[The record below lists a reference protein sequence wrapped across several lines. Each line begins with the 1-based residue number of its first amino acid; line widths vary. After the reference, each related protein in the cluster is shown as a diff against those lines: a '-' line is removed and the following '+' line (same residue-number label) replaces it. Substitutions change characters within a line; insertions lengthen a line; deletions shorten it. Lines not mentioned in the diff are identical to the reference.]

1 MGDAR
6 NRGAEVATLRAGI
19 AAGATHIDTAE
30 LYGNAE
36 DLVGEAIKGLRREDL
51 FIVSKV
57 LPSNA
62 SYKGTIRAC
71 ETALRRIGTSYLDV
85 YLLHWRGSYP
95 LEETMGALEA
105 LVEQGKIRALGVSNF
120 NVADLEEAES
130 ALTSGRIAC
139 NQVLYHL
146 EERHIDGELIDHCA
160 KHDIAVVGLQPLRAR
175 AASRARAARGG
186 KALAAVAARHG
197 ATPRQVA
204 LAFLARKAPLFTI
217 PKASSV
223 AHAQENAGA
232 LTLRLDAARPR
243 GARRRLPRAP
253 RRRRR
258 AADAL
263 EKMVLEQALE
273 QIEEH
278 RRPEHAFV
286 ARVEEG
292 AAPVGLAVGRVDLE
306 VVPVALDD
314 RRDVARGATP

>member
-1 MGDAR
+1 MTQAQEPLRRPFGPLPDLVPVVGQGTWIMGDSR

-30 LYGNAE
+30 LYGGAE

-105 LVEQGKIRALGVSNF
+105 LALQGKIRALGVSNF

-146 EERHIDGELIDHCA
+146 EERHIDGGLIEHCS
-160 KHDIAVVGLQPLRAR
+160 KRNIAVVGYSPFGHGRFPRASG
-175 AASRARAARGG
+175 AGG
-186 KALAAVAARHG
+186 QALAAVAARHRS
-197 ATPRQVA
+197 TPRQVA

-223 AHAQENAGA
+223 AHVQENAGA
-232 LTLRLDAARPR
+232 LGLRLQAQDLEELDVAFPARP
-243 GARRRLPRAP
+243 ADDHELPM
-253 RRRRR
+253 
-258 AADAL
+258 L
-263 EKMVLEQALE
+263 
-273 QIEEH
+273 
-278 RRPEHAFV
+278 
-286 ARVEEG
+286 
-292 AAPVGLAVGRVDLE
+292 
-306 VVPVALDD
+306 
-314 RRDVARGATP
+314 

>member
-1 MGDAR
+1 MFSPAARLTILPRMTPPVGNTPIRRPFGPLPDRVPVVGQGTWIMGDAK
-6 NRGAEVATLRAGI
+6 NRGTEVATLRAGI

-62 SYKGTIRAC
+62 SAKGTIRAC

-95 LEETMGALEA
+95 LEETFGAMERLI
-105 LVEQGKIRALGVSNF
+105 EQGKIRALGVSNF

-130 ALTSGRIAC
+130 ALGSGRIAC

-146 EERHIDGELIDHCA
+146 EERHIDGGLIDYCG
-160 KHDIAVVGLQPLRAR
+160 KRNIAVVAYSPFGHGQFPR
-175 AASRARAARGG
+175 AASPEGRV
-186 KALAAVAARHG
+186 LAEVAARVG

-204 LAFLARKAPLFTI
+204 LAFLSRKAPLFTI

-223 AHAQENAGA
+223 AHAQDNAGA
-232 LTLRLDAARPR
+232 LTLKLAPADIQALDAAFP
-243 GARRRLPRAP
+243 
-253 RRRRR
+253 
-258 AADAL
+258 
-263 EKMVLEQALE
+263 
-273 QIEEH
+273 
-278 RRPEHAFV
+278 
-286 ARVEEG
+286 
-292 AAPVGLAVGRVDLE
+292 
-306 VVPVALDD
+306 
-314 RRDVARGATP
+314 ATPGEDDELPML

>member
-1 MGDAR
+1 MFAPMSAPREPIRRPFGPLPDLVPVVGQGTWLMGDSR
-6 NRGAEVATLRAGI
+6 NRGGEVAALRAGI

-36 DLVGEAIKGLRREDL
+36 DLVGEAIKGMRREDL

-130 ALTSGRIAC
+130 VLTKSPIAC

-146 EERHIDGELIDHCA
+146 EERHIDGELVDHCA
-160 KHDIAVVGLQPLRAR
+160 KRNIAVVGYSPFGHGRFPRASG
-175 AASRARAARGG
+175 AAGQ
-186 KALAAVAARHG
+186 ALAAVAARHG

-204 LAFLARKAPLFTI
+204 LAFLARKAPLFAI

-223 AHAQENAGA
+223 AHAQENAQA
-232 LTLRLDAARPR
+232 VTLRLAAADLAEIEAAFPARP
-243 GARRRLPRAP
+243 GADDELPM
-253 RRRRR
+253 
-258 AADAL
+258 L
-263 EKMVLEQALE
+263 
-273 QIEEH
+273 
-278 RRPEHAFV
+278 
-286 ARVEEG
+286 
-292 AAPVGLAVGRVDLE
+292 
-306 VVPVALDD
+306 
-314 RRDVARGATP
+314 

>member
-1 MGDAR
+1 MSAPQDPIRRPFGPLADLVPVVGQGTWLMGDSR
-6 NRGAEVATLRAGI
+6 NRGGEVAALRAGI

-36 DLVGEAIKGLRREDL
+36 DLVGEAIKGMRREDL

-62 SYKGTIRAC
+62 SHKGTIRAC

-130 ALTSGRIAC
+130 VLTKHPIAC

-146 EERHIDGELIDHCA
+146 EERHIDGALIDHCA
-160 KHDIAVVGLQPLRAR
+160 KRNIAVVGYSPFGHG
-175 AASRARAARGG
+175 SFPRGAG
-186 KALAAVAARHG
+186 GQALAAVAGRHG

-204 LAFLARKAPLFTI
+204 LAFLARKPPLFAI

-223 AHAQENAGA
+223 AHAQENAKA
-232 LTLRLDAARPR
+232 LTLRLTAADLKELDAAFPANP
-243 GARRRLPRAP
+243 GEDDELPM
-253 RRRRR
+253 
-258 AADAL
+258 L
-263 EKMVLEQALE
+263 
-273 QIEEH
+273 
-278 RRPEHAFV
+278 
-286 ARVEEG
+286 
-292 AAPVGLAVGRVDLE
+292 
-306 VVPVALDD
+306 
-314 RRDVARGATP
+314 

>member
-1 MGDAR
+1 MTTSAEPIRRPFGPLPDLVPIVGQGTWIMGDPP

-30 LYGNAE
+30 LYGGAE

-62 SYKGTIRAC
+62 SAKGTIRAC

-95 LEETMGALEA
+95 LEETFGAMERLI
-105 LVEQGKIRALGVSNF
+105 EQGKIRALGVSNF

-130 ALTSGRIAC
+130 ALGSGRIAC

-146 EERHIDGELIDHCA
+146 QERHIDGNLIDHCA
-160 KHDIAVVGLQPLRAR
+160 RHNIAVVGYSPFGHGQFPRA
-175 AASRARAARGG
+175 SSPGG
-186 KALAAVAARHG
+186 RVLAEVAGRLG

-204 LAFLARKAPLFTI
+204 LAFLARKAPLFAI

-223 AHAQENAGA
+223 AHAKENAGA
-232 LTLRLDAARPR
+232 LTLRLGPADLAAIDAAFPARP
-243 GARRRLPRAP
+243 GDDDELPM
-253 RRRRR
+253 
-258 AADAL
+258 L
-263 EKMVLEQALE
+263 
-273 QIEEH
+273 
-278 RRPEHAFV
+278 
-286 ARVEEG
+286 
-292 AAPVGLAVGRVDLE
+292 
-306 VVPVALDD
+306 
-314 RRDVARGATP
+314 

>member
-1 MGDAR
+1 MGDSR
-6 NRGAEVATLRAGI
+6 SRGQEVATLRAGI

-130 ALTSGRIAC
+130 VLTKGRIAC

-146 EERHIDGELIDHCA
+146 EERHIDGALVDHCA
-160 KHDIAVVGLQPLRAR
+160 KHNIAVVGYSPFGHGRFPRA
-175 AASRARAARGG
+175 GG
-186 KALAAVAARHG
+186 AGGLALAAVAARHR
-197 ATPRQVA
+197 ATPRQIA
-204 LAFLARKAPLFTI
+204 LAFLVRKAPLFTI

-223 AHAQENAGA
+223 AHVEENARA
-232 LTLRLDAARPR
+232 LSLALDPADLKALDAAFP
-243 GARRRLPRAP
+243 ARSGSDDELPM
-253 RRRRR
+253 
-258 AADAL
+258 L
-263 EKMVLEQALE
+263 
-273 QIEEH
+273 
-278 RRPEHAFV
+278 
-286 ARVEEG
+286 
-292 AAPVGLAVGRVDLE
+292 
-306 VVPVALDD
+306 
-314 RRDVARGATP
+314 

>member
-1 MGDAR
+1 MFAPMSAAGKDTIRRTFGPLPDLVPVVGQGTWLMGDGR
-6 NRGAEVATLRAGI
+6 SRGGEVAALRAGI

-36 DLVGEAIKGLRREDL
+36 DLVGEAIKGVPREDL

-120 NVADLEEAES
+120 NVADLEEARA

-146 EERHIDGELIDHCA
+146 EERHIDGGLIDYCDE
-160 KHDIAVVGLQPLRAR
+160 HDIAVVGYSPFGHGRFPRATG
-175 AASRARAARGG
+175 AGG
-186 KALAAVAARHG
+186 QALAAVAVRHG

-223 AHAQENAGA
+223 AHAKENAAA
-232 LTLRLDAARPR
+232 LSLRLEPADLKELDAAFPSDP
-243 GARRRLPRAP
+243 GSDDELPM
-253 RRRRR
+253 
-258 AADAL
+258 L
-263 EKMVLEQALE
+263 
-273 QIEEH
+273 
-278 RRPEHAFV
+278 
-286 ARVEEG
+286 
-292 AAPVGLAVGRVDLE
+292 
-306 VVPVALDD
+306 
-314 RRDVARGATP
+314 

>member
-1 MGDAR
+1 MSAPPEPIRRPFGPLPDLVPVVGQGTWLMGDSR
-6 NRGAEVATLRAGI
+6 NRGGEVAALRAGI

-36 DLVGEAIKGLRREDL
+36 DLVGEAIKGMRRDDL

-130 ALTSGRIAC
+130 GLTKGRIAC

-146 EERHIDGELIDHCA
+146 QERHIDGELVEHCA
-160 KHDIAVVGLQPLRAR
+160 KQNIAVVGYSPFGHGRFPRANE
-175 AASRARAARGG
+175 AGG
-186 KALAAVAARHG
+186 KALAAVASRRG

-204 LAFLARKAPLFTI
+204 LAFLVRQAPLFTI
-217 PKASSV
+217 PKASTI
-223 AHAQENAGA
+223 AHAQENATA
-232 LTLRLDAARPR
+232 LTLKLEPTDLRELDAAFPANP
-243 GARRRLPRAP
+243 GADDELPM
-253 RRRRR
+253 
-258 AADAL
+258 L
-263 EKMVLEQALE
+263 
-273 QIEEH
+273 
-278 RRPEHAFV
+278 
-286 ARVEEG
+286 
-292 AAPVGLAVGRVDLE
+292 
-306 VVPVALDD
+306 
-314 RRDVARGATP
+314 

>member
-1 MGDAR
+1 MPAAKEAIRRAFGPLPDLVPVVGQGTWIMGDAR
-6 NRGAEVATLRAGI
+6 NRGTEVATLRAGI

-30 LYGNAE
+30 LYGGAE

-62 SYKGTIRAC
+62 SYKGTIATC
-71 ETALRRIGTSYLDV
+71 EKALRRIGTSYLDV

-105 LVEQGKIRALGVSNF
+105 LLDQGKIRALGVSNF

-146 EERHIDGELIDHCA
+146 EERHIDGGLVDYCA
-160 KHDIAVVGLQPLRAR
+160 KHNIAVVGYSPYGHGRFPRASG
-175 AASRARAARGG
+175 AGG
-186 KALAAVAARHG
+186 RALAEVAERHG

-204 LAFLARKAPLFTI
+204 LAFLGRKAPLFTI

-232 LTLRLDAARPR
+232 LTLRLESADLAALDAAFPARP
-243 GARRRLPRAP
+243 GSDDELPM
-253 RRRRR
+253 
-258 AADAL
+258 L
-263 EKMVLEQALE
+263 
-273 QIEEH
+273 
-278 RRPEHAFV
+278 
-286 ARVEEG
+286 
-292 AAPVGLAVGRVDLE
+292 
-306 VVPVALDD
+306 
-314 RRDVARGATP
+314 

>member
-1 MGDAR
+1 MSASSEPTRRTFGPLPDLVPVVGQGTWLMGDAR
-6 NRGAEVATLRAGI
+6 SRAGEVATLRAGI

-36 DLVGEAIKGLRREDL
+36 DLVGDAIKGLRREDL

-120 NVADLEEAES
+120 NVADLEEARA

-146 EERHIDGELIDHCA
+146 EERHIDGALIDHCA
-160 KHDIAVVGLQPLRAR
+160 KRNIAVVGYSPFGHGRFPRAGV
-175 AASRARAARGG
+175 AGG
-186 KALAAVAARHG
+186 QALAAVAARHG

-204 LAFLARKAPLFTI
+204 LAFLVRKAPLFTI

-223 AHAQENAGA
+223 AHAEENAGA
-232 LTLRLDAARPR
+232 LALRLAPADLKELEAAFPTRS
-243 GARRRLPRAP
+243 GDDDELPM
-253 RRRRR
+253 
-258 AADAL
+258 L
-263 EKMVLEQALE
+263 
-273 QIEEH
+273 
-278 RRPEHAFV
+278 
-286 ARVEEG
+286 
-292 AAPVGLAVGRVDLE
+292 
-306 VVPVALDD
+306 
-314 RRDVARGATP
+314 